1 MLLAGFPF
9 DEIDALALENYES
22 GIRVTVG
29 THTHHSL
36 CVLTCVCVCV
46 CVGNIVVGLAVVD
59 TDDFT
64 YTIPEGDISFN
75 DPSGNFTTRTQG
87 NVVFITVQ
95 TPRLAI
101 GVRVT
106 L

>member
-1 MLLAGFPF
+1 M
-9 DEIDALALENYES
+9 ALENYES
-22 GIRVTVG
+22 GIRATVG

-46 CVGNIVVGLAVVD
+46 LCVCVCVCVGNIVVGLAVVD
-59 TDDFT
+59 TEDFT

-95 TPRLAI
+95 TPPLAV